1 MLFRSINIFAGNNG
15 EFQIGLYFKQDDR
28 EVSMK
33 RVNIKLKR
41 IKIPD
46 YNNEEKILP
55 SFYKI

>member
-33 RVNIKLKR
+33 RVNIK
-41 IKIPD
+41 
-46 YNNEEKILP
+46 
-55 SFYKI
+55 